1 MSNNKFVSL
10 EEYLDTISNSPD
22 KKISNK
28 FVNTWKFFNYPNLN
42 IFAVDLNLLLQTVYT
57 EIKIVQDSNT
67 RLSQSEF
74 RSGLIKLYGGKCVV
88 SNNNSLE
95 ELEASHI
102 VEIKDGGDSDL
113 SNGLIL
119 EANLHKTFDRY
130 LWTINPDTLII
141 ESNPNNITNSVKK
154 YIGNKVDIKLN
165 PFLYAN
171 LKKRYNI
178 FIENNF
184 D

>member
-1 MSNNKFVSL
+1 M
-10 EEYLDTISNSPD
+10 
-22 KKISNK
+22 
-28 FVNTWKFFNYPNLN
+28 
-42 IFAVDLNLLLQTVYT
+42 
-57 EIKIVQDSNT
+57 
-67 RLSQSEF
+67 
-74 RSGLIKLYGGKCVV
+74 YGGKCVV

>member
-1 MSNNKFVSL
+1 MCDNKLLNL
-10 EEYLDTISNSPD
+10 EEYLDTISNSSD
-22 KKISNK
+22 KKISDK
-28 FVNTWKFFNYPNLN
+28 FIHTWKYFNYPNSDTFV
-42 IFAVDLNLLLQTVYT
+42 IDLDLLLQTVYT
-57 EIKIVQDSNT
+57 DIKIVQDSNI

-74 RSGLIKLYGGKCVV
+74 RNGLIKLYGNKCVV

-102 VEIKDGGDSDL
+102 VEVKDGGNYDI
-113 SNGLIL
+113 SNGLLL
-119 EANLHKTFDRY
+119 EANLHKTFDKY

-165 PFLYAN
+165 PFLYTN
-171 LKKRYNI
+171 LKKRYDI
-178 FIENNF
+178 FIENKI
-184 D
+184 